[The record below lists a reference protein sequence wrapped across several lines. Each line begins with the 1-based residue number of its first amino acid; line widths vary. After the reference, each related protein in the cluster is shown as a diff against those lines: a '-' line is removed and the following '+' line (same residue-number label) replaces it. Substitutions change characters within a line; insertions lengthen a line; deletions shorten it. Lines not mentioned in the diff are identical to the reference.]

1 MLGLMTTED
10 SILLTGEFTTPLF
23 VRFDNFEF
31 ARWSNCDRTMREP
44 HQPDDGRAG
53 GSPKHEFTTTGHVRS
68 TVLWS
73 LSHTLARRRD
83 CPAAQKRDELAPS
96 HRGLPEVRY
105 SRPKGY
111 HIPTPI
117 IPRSVIRSRS

>member
-10 SILLTGEFTTPLF
+10 GILLTGEFTTPLF
-23 VRFDNFEF
+23 VRLDNFEF

-68 TVLWS
+68 TVLFS
-73 LSHTLARRRD
+73 LSH
-83 CPAAQKRDELAPS
+83 CDELAPS
-96 HRGLPEVRY
+96 HVIT
-105 SRPKGY
+105 S
-111 HIPTPI
+111 
-117 IPRSVIRSRS
+117 PRLTSWWQNIA